1 MNGERVL
8 NFLKFC
14 IEDEKEDFR
23 EVEQVLRNER
33 VDVEGSE
40 KKAVEMI
47 NKAKVEVKAKVEK
60 KVEEGLSEGMRV

>member
-1 MNGERVL
+1 MNGERLL

-23 EVEQVLRNER
+23 EVEQVLRNEG

-47 NKAKVEVKAKVEK
+47 NKVKVEVKA